1 MGKVIIEYDTV
12 EEAEDIQNAIN
23 GWKWKAAMWDLD
35 QMLRGYVKYDENLSE
50 DKYDAYDKVREL
62 IRETLADYG
71 LNIND

>member
-12 EEAEDIQNAIN
+12 EEAEDIQNALN
-23 GWKWKAAMWDLD
+23 GYKWKLAMWDLD
-35 QMLRGYVKYDENLSE
+35 QMLRGYVKYDDTLSE
-50 DKYDAYDKVREL
+50 DTHEAYVKVREL

>member
-1 MGKVIIEYDTV
+1 MGKVTIEYDTV

-50 DKYDAYDKVREL
+50 DKYNAYDKVREL

>member
-1 MGKVIIEYDTV
+1 MGKVTIEYDTV

>member
-50 DKYDAYDKVREL
+50 DKYDAYVKVREL

>member
-1 MGKVIIEYDTV
+1 MGKVTIEYDTV

-50 DKYDAYDKVREL
+50 DKYDAFVKVREL

>member
-12 EEAEDIQNAIN
+12 EEAEDIQNALN
-23 GWKWKAAMWDLD
+23 GYKWKLVMWDLD
-35 QMLRGYVKYDENLSE
+35 QMLRGYVKYDDNLSE

>member
-12 EEAEDIQNAIN
+12 EEAEDIQNALN
-23 GWKWKAAMWDLD
+23 GYKWKLAMWDLD
-35 QMLRGYVKYDENLSE
+35 QMLRGYVKYDDNLSE

>member
-12 EEAEDIQNAIN
+12 EEAEDIQNALN
-23 GWKWKAAMWDLD
+23 GHKWKLAMWDLD
-35 QMLRGYVKYDENLSE
+35 QMLRGYVKYDEKLSE
-50 DKYDAYDKVREL
+50 DKYDAYVKVREL

>member
-1 MGKVIIEYDTV
+1 MGKVIIEFDTV
-12 EEAEDIQNAIN
+12 EEAEDIQNALN
-23 GWKWKAAMWDLD
+23 GYKWKLAMWDLD

>member
-12 EEAEDIQNAIN
+12 EEAEDIQNALN
-23 GWKWKAAMWDLD
+23 GYKWKLAMWDLD
-35 QMLRGYVKYDENLSE
+35 QMLRGYVKYDDNLSE
-50 DKYDAYDKVREL
+50 DKYDAFVKVREL